1 VILALGQAGFEDLL
15 ALELAALRA
24 EPAPLRAEHST
35 SNIQHSTPKSEQVE
49 RGPGWVLAPLR
60 GEPAPLRVEHPTFN
74 IQYSTLKSEADS
86 KQRKE
91 GQVEHGVP
99 DALEANANSG
109 LILPDLAFAH
119 AVLREPVEVRGD
131 SVNALAQQ
139 IADFFMKSL
148 RDERVESAWPC
159 IFACPAE
166 IVGLGRRISGVEKA
180 FHETLK
186 KKLSRVAK
194 LAMAATPRGVGPARG
209 LFVFFSD
216 FGRAFVA
223 REAWLGG
230 QRRMADDE
238 AAPSRSFLKVEEAYG
253 VLGREPQPGETVC
266 DLGAAPGG
274 WSYSAAQRG
283 AQVVA
288 VDNGPL
294 KGGAL
299 GHRQIE
305 HRCEDAFKF
314 QPRDGEVFD
323 WLFCDLLEEPHQV
336 LNHIVEPW
344 LARRWCRRFV
354 INLKFGH
361 VDAMA
366 LLAELR
372 APGSPLVAHADSFR
386 VRHLYHDREEL
397 TVVGTV
403 SEVTG
408 NK

>member
-1 VILALGQAGFEDLL
+1 MVRLILAGGTAMARIGWVVILALGQAGFEDLL
-15 ALELAALRA
+15 ALELEGAG
-24 EPAPLRAEHST
+24 APLRVERPT
-35 SNIQHSTPKSEQVE
+35 SNIERPTPKSEACSAEKTQGSIE
-49 RGPGWVLAPLR
+49 RGPGWVLAQAR
-60 GEPAPLRVEHPTFN
+60 GNEW
-74 IQYSTLKSEADS
+74 
-86 KQRKE
+86 
-91 GQVEHGVP
+91 
-99 DALEANANSG
+99 
-109 LILPDLAFAH
+109 AFAH
-119 AVLREPVEVRGD
+119 AALREPVEVRGE

-159 IFACPAE
+159 VFACPAE
-166 IVGLGRRISGVEKA
+166 IVGLGRRVSGVEKA
-180 FHETLK
+180 FHEMLR

-194 LAMAATPRGVGPARG
+194 LAVAGTPRGAGPARG

-223 REAWLGG
+223 REALLGG

-283 AQVVA
+283 ARVVA

-299 GHRQIE
+299 GHPQIE

-314 QPRDGEVFD
+314 KPLDCEVFD
-323 WLFCDLLEEPHQV
+323 WLFCDLLEEPSQV

-354 INLKFGH
+354 VNLKFGH

-372 APGSPLVAHADSFR
+372 APGSPFVAHADSFR
-386 VRHLYHDREEL
+386 VRHLYHDREEF
-397 TVVGTV
+397 TVAGTM

>member
-1 VILALGQAGFEDLL
+1 MPRIALANACSNRFCHRRFARPAVILALGQAGFEDLL
-15 ALELAALRA
+15 ALELERASLPGIERGPGWVLAAALRA
-24 EPAPLRAEHST
+24 EPAPLRVERPT
-35 SNIQHSTPKSEQVE
+35 LNLQPPTPKSEQVE
-49 RGPGWVLAPLR
+49 RG
-60 GEPAPLRVEHPTFN
+60 
-74 IQYSTLKSEADS
+74 
-86 KQRKE
+86 
-91 GQVEHGVP
+91 VP
-99 DALEANANSG
+99 DSLGSDANAG

-119 AVLREPVEVRGD
+119 LTLREPVEVRGE

-148 RDERVESAWPC
+148 RDERVEAAWPC
-159 IFACPAE
+159 VFAGPAE
-166 IVGLGRRISGVEKA
+166 IVGLGRRVSGVEKA

-194 LAMAATPRGVGPARG
+194 LAVAETPRGAGPARG

-223 REAWLGG
+223 REAWRGG

-274 WSYSAAQRG
+274 WSYSAARRG
-283 AQVVA
+283 ARVVA

-294 KGGAL
+294 KAGAL
-299 GHRQIE
+299 GHPQIE

-314 QPRDGEVFD
+314 MPRDGEIFD

-336 LNHIVEPW
+336 LNQMVEPW

-372 APGSPLVAHADSFR
+372 APASPFVVHADSFR

-403 SEVTG
+403 SQVTG

>member
-1 VILALGQAGFEDLL
+1 MILALGQAGFEDLL
-15 ALELAALRA
+15 ALELEGAAPLRD
-24 EPAPLRAEHST
+24 EPAPPSGEHST
-35 SNIQHSTPKSEQVE
+35 FNIQHSTSKSEEDSMQKKQERVERGVPDALGTCSTEKTQESME
-49 RGPGWVLAPLR
+49 RGPGWVLAAPLR
-60 GEPAPLRVEHPTFN
+60 GEHSTLN
-74 IQYSTLKSEADS
+74 IQHSTSKSEADS
-86 KQRKE
+86 MRNKQE
-91 GQVEHGVP
+91 QVERV
-99 DALEANANSG
+99 DLNAL
-109 LILPDLAFAH
+109 DLAFPH
-119 AVLREPVEVRGD
+119 AVLREPVEVRGE

-159 IFACPAE
+159 VFACPAE

-186 KKLSRVAK
+186 KRLSRVAR
-194 LAMAATPRGVGPARG
+194 LAVAGTSRGVGPARG

-253 VLGREPQPGETVC
+253 VLGREPQPDETVC

-283 AQVVA
+283 ARVVA

-314 QPRDGEVFD
+314 KPLEGEVFD

-344 LARRWCRRFV
+344 LAGRWCRRF
-354 INLKFGH
+354 
-361 VDAMA
+361 
-366 LLAELR
+366 
-372 APGSPLVAHADSFR
+372 
-386 VRHLYHDREEL
+386 
-397 TVVGTV
+397 
-403 SEVTG
+403 
-408 NK
+408 

>member
-15 ALELAALRA
+15 ALELATLRDEPAALRDEHSTLNIQHSTSKSEQVEHGPGWVLTA
-24 EPAPLRAEHST
+24 LRAEHST
-35 SNIQHSTPKSEQVE
+35 SNIQHSTPKSE
-49 RGPGWVLAPLR
+49 
-60 GEPAPLRVEHPTFN
+60 
-74 IQYSTLKSEADS
+74 ADS
-86 KQRKE
+86 IRENQE
-91 GQVEHGVP
+91 Q
-99 DALEANANSG
+99 AL
-109 LILPDLAFAH
+109 DLAFAH
-119 AVLREPVEVRGD
+119 FVLREPVEVRGE

-148 RDERVESAWPC
+148 RDERVEAAWPC
-159 IFACPAE
+159 VFACPAE
-166 IVGLGRRISGVEKA
+166 IVGLGRRVSGVEKA

-194 LAMAATPRGVGPARG
+194 LAVAGTPRGAGPARG

-223 REAWLGG
+223 REALLGG

-283 AQVVA
+283 ARVVA

-299 GHRQIE
+299 GHPQIE

-314 QPRDGEVFD
+314 SPQGGENFD

-344 LARRWCRRFV
+344 LVQRWCRHFV

-372 APGSPLVAHADSFR
+372 APGSPFVAHADIFR
-386 VRHLYHDREEL
+386 VRHLYHDREEF
-397 TVVGTV
+397 TVVG
-403 SEVTG
+403 SL
-408 NK
+408 NAH